1 MYTSPLAPGGCQG
14 EPMPSPLDS
23 PGAVPARNLNVSA
36 FPPRSFPHSCNAR
49 FPFLT
54 IEGMAPQPHYVHKSF
69 RIRSYENTL
78 RSPFL
83 TSLESALTDTTSRK
97 SFRIRSYKNTG
108 GWGWSR
114 LRLPSTFCWP
124 FIFITLQSPFPATLL
139 YSHPYKSLGVARRVI
154 SRTLPFLATRSIHV
168 GLAVSR
174 SSL

>member
-1 MYTSPLAPGGCQG
+1 
-14 EPMPSPLDS
+14 MPSPLDS
-23 PGAVPARNLNVSA
+23 PGAVPARNLNVPA
-36 FPPRSFPHSCNAR
+36 FPPGDFSHHCNAR

-54 IEGMAPQPHYVHKSF
+54 IGGMAPQPHYARKSF

-97 SFRIRSYKNTG
+97 SFRIRSYENTG

-114 LRLPSTFCWP
+114 LRLPSTFCRP
-124 FIFITLQSPFPATLL
+124 FIFITLQNPFLATLL
-139 YSHPYKSLGVARRVI
+139 YSHPYKSPGVSPRQN

-174 SSL
+174 SLL

>member
-23 PGAVPARNLNVSA
+23 PGAVPARNLNVPA
-36 FPPRSFPHSCNAR
+36 FPPGDFSHHCNAR

-54 IEGMAPQPHYVHKSF
+54 IGGMAPQPHY
-69 RIRSYENTL
+69 
-78 RSPFL
+78 
-83 TSLESALTDTTSRK
+83 ARK

-114 LRLPSTFCWP
+114 LRLPSTFCRP
-124 FIFITLQSPFPATLL
+124 FIFITLQDN
-139 YSHPYKSLGVARRVI
+139 
-154 SRTLPFLATRSIHV
+154 FLATRSIHV
-168 GLAVSR
+168 GLVVSR

>member
-23 PGAVPARNLNVSA
+23 PGAVPARNLNVPA
-36 FPPRSFPHSCNAR
+36 FPPGDFSHHCNAR

-54 IEGMAPQPHYVHKSF
+54 IGGMAPQPNYAH
-69 RIRSYENTL
+69 
-78 RSPFL
+78 
-83 TSLESALTDTTSRK
+83 K

-114 LRLPSTFCWP
+114 LRLPSTFCRP
-124 FIFITLQSPFPATLL
+124 FIFITLQNPFPATLL
-139 YSHPYKSLGVARRVI
+139 YSHPYKSPGLSPRQN